1 MIEPEEKIREEEL
14 PPPSLISDSLRHT
27 SQSPS
32 DIMVNALLAEKR
44 LRNAAERA
52 RSTDKSDSELASN
65 NNGSVAKIPNDS
77 SLHRRSVGEGGD
89 ENDPLLRTI
98 KAQHSLTK
106 QLTDEMTES
115 STRSPRSEPHSDIRG
130 GASFDHRDSE
140 TEF

>member
-1 MIEPEEKIREEEL
+1 MESEEKIREEEL
-14 PPPSLISDSLRHT
+14 PPPSLISDSQRHT